1 MPPDSS
7 AKGADF
13 QHGQAVKNAAL
24 MRLTPP
30 PRGPTFTLSGAPN
43 KRWRS
48 GAAMTIRI
56 SGKNLD
62 IGAALR
68 SQVQER
74 VAAALAKYSEGDAGS
89 GHVTV
94 SRDGTGFRTD
104 CVINLGSGI
113 TLEASGAA
121 PDAYASFDQT
131 AIRIEKRLRRYKR
144 RIKDRNGAARDRPG
158 IEVESAY
165 SILEAPAEEA
175 DDTDYHPV
183 VIAETTKPLTTF
195 SVRDA
200 VIELDLTGAPA
211 LVFRHAGHGRV
222 NVVYRRR
229 DGTIGWVD
237 PPSGDA

>member
-1 MPPDSS
+1 M
-7 AKGADF
+7 A
-13 QHGQAVKNAAL
+13 
-24 MRLTPP
+24 
-30 PRGPTFTLSGAPN
+30 
-43 KRWRS
+43 
-48 GAAMTIRI
+48 IRI

-68 SQVQER
+68 AQVEER
-74 VAAALAKYSEGDAGS
+74 VAAALTKYSDGGAGS

-94 SRDGTGFRTD
+94 SRDGGGFRTD

-144 RIKDRNGAARDRPG
+144 RIKDRSASNRVQASQVA
-158 IEVESAY
+158 ESAY
-165 SILEAPAEEA
+165 AVIEAPADEVEE
-175 DDTDYHPV
+175 TEYHPV
-183 VIAETTKPLTTF
+183 VIAETRKPLATL
-195 SVRDA
+195 SVSEA
-200 VIELDLTGAPA
+200 VIELDLTGVPA

-222 NVVYRRR
+222 NVVYRRH

-237 PPSGDA
+237 PPSAEA

>member
-1 MPPDSS
+1 M
-7 AKGADF
+7 A
-13 QHGQAVKNAAL
+13 
-24 MRLTPP
+24 
-30 PRGPTFTLSGAPN
+30 
-43 KRWRS
+43 
-48 GAAMTIRI
+48 IRI

-68 SQVQER
+68 AQVEER
-74 VAAALAKYSEGDAGS
+74 VAAALTKYSDGGAGS

-94 SRDGTGFRTD
+94 SRDGGGFRTD

-144 RIKDRNGAARDRPG
+144 RIKDRSASNRVQASQVA
-158 IEVESAY
+158 ESAY
-165 SILEAPAEEA
+165 AVIEAPADEVEE
-175 DDTDYHPV
+175 TEYHPV
-183 VIAETTKPLTTF
+183 VIAETRKPLATF
-195 SVRDA
+195 SVSEA
-200 VIELDLTGAPA
+200 VIELDLTGVPA

-222 NVVYRRR
+222 NVVYRRH

-237 PPSGDA
+237 PPSAEA

>member
-1 MPPDSS
+1 M
-7 AKGADF
+7 A
-13 QHGQAVKNAAL
+13 
-24 MRLTPP
+24 
-30 PRGPTFTLSGAPN
+30 
-43 KRWRS
+43 
-48 GAAMTIRI
+48 IRI

-68 SQVQER
+68 AQVEER
-74 VAAALAKYSEGDAGS
+74 VAAALTKYSDGGAGS

-94 SRDGTGFRTD
+94 SRDGGGFRTD

-144 RIKDRNGAARDRPG
+144 RIKDRSASNRNQGS
-158 IEVESAY
+158 EVAESAY
-165 SILEAPAEEA
+165 AVIEAPADEVEE
-175 DDTDYHPV
+175 TEYHPV
-183 VIAETTKPLTTF
+183 VIAEARKPLATF
-195 SVRDA
+195 SVSEA
-200 VIELDLTGAPA
+200 VIELDLTGVPA

-222 NVVYRRR
+222 NVVYRRH

-237 PPSGDA
+237 PPSAEA